1 MTAIL
6 IVGAGLVGTSLGMA
20 LTRAGMDVYLEDKK
34 SSHAKVAASLGAG
47 RVAELGPGDVDVVV
61 VAAPPAVIPKVV
73 CRALERF
80 PAAVVTDVG
89 SVKSPIIARVD
100 RDSPEHAR
108 YVPSHPMAGSQFT
121 GPLTASAELF
131 RDRTWVITPSPD
143 NAPEHVETVRDLAR
157 LVGSRV
163 VELDAASHD
172 EAVAQ
177 VSHVPHL
184 MSILT
189 ASHLREVPR
198 NHLRLAG
205 QGIRDVTRI
214 AGSDTDLWRQI
225 ITANASAVRE
235 ELEEVASDLAYL
247 ISVLD
252 KPEALE
258 ECLLIGQSGARS
270 LTGKHGRA
278 PQDLV
283 VVTVEIPDEP
293 RALARLF
300 GDVGDLGFNVEDFE
314 LTHDTVR
321 EVGYLSI
328 SVARAQGE
336 QLCGDLTERGW
347 TAWSNQIGARMQTG
361 PLVIAIDG
369 PSGSGKSTAARLVAR
384 RLGLAYLDTGA
395 MYRAIAWRF
404 LRSGLE
410 AADSEAITALARQAD
425 LRLSTD
431 PDEPRITVDG
441 EVVTQAIREPE
452 ISASVSVIA
461 TIPAIRDH
469 LTRRMR
475 EIIAANGRR
484 IVVEGRDITTVV
496 APDADVRVLLVA
508 DPEAR
513 VARRSAELGERVD
526 HQSVTDQVLRR
537 DRDDSTVSN
546 FTEASE
552 GVAVIDS
559 TFISPDEVVEQIVEL
574 TRASE
579 E

>member
-1 MTAIL
+1 MTSVL
-6 IVGAGLVGTSLGMA
+6 IVGAGLVGTSLGLA
-20 LTRAGMDVYLEDKK
+20 LTRAGMDVFLEDKK

-47 RVAELGPGDVDVVV
+47 RAAPLRPTDVDVVV
-61 VAAPPAVIPKVV
+61 VAAPPAAIGRIV
-73 CRALERF
+73 CRALDRF

-89 SVKSPIIARVD
+89 SVKGPIIAKVLQ
-100 RDSPEHAR
+100 DSPAHAR

-131 RDRTWVITPSPD
+131 RDRTWVITPLAD
-143 NAPEHVETVRDLAR
+143 NAPENVEAVRELAR
-157 LVGSRV
+157 TVGSRI

-198 NHLRLAG
+198 NHLQLAG

-225 ITANASAVRE
+225 ITANAAAVRE
-235 ELEEVASDLAYL
+235 ELEEVAGDLAHL

-252 KPEALE
+252 KPEQLE

-278 PQDLV
+278 PLDLV

-328 SVARAQGE
+328 SVAKAAGE
-336 QLCGDLTERGW
+336 QLSGDLVARGW
-347 TAWSNQIGARMQTG
+347 VAWSNQLEARMGSG

-369 PSGSGKSTAARLVAR
+369 PSGSGKSTTARLLAK

-395 MYRAIAWRF
+395 MYRAIAWKY
-404 LRSGLE
+404 LQSGLGPDQT
-410 AADSEAITALARQAD
+410 AAIVDLAVHSN
-425 LRLSTD
+425 LRLSTV

-441 EVVTQAIREPE
+441 EVVTDAIREPE
-452 ISASVSVIA
+452 ISACVSVVA
-461 TIPAIRDH
+461 TIPEVRDH

-475 EIIAANGRR
+475 EIIAANGQR

-508 DPEAR
+508 DPQAR

-526 HQSVTDQVLRR
+526 HDSVTDQVLRR

-546 FTEASE
+546 FTEAAA
-552 GVAVIDS
+552 GVVVIDS
-559 TFISPDEVVEQIVEL
+559 TFIGPDEVVDQIL
-574 TRASE
+574 QLAGTH
-579 E
+579 